1 MSDVEFKKLAK
12 ELAGKQRNSSSVL
25 LLVIITLVCVV
36 FTWAA
41 VTEIDNVVRGGGKTV
56 SEAQNQLVQS
66 SEPGVIRRRY
76 ANEGDFVKKGQLL
89 FDIDPVDAK
98 TQLDQ
103 IQKRLSN
110 LTVKAV
116 RLKAEVDKVTPEFSQ
131 KLVEEAPNSVSTEL
145 ALYRARLDDLN
156 TKSAILD
163 QRRIQKLNEIQEL
176 KIQFKTAS
184 NSLALIRREIST
196 LEPLVESGL
205 APETRLISLK
215 RDEEA
220 SVGKANTAESG
231 QKRLASGLDEIDEQ
245 LKAEKQ
251 AYKTSALTDFSQIEG
266 ELAELRARIPALES
280 RVERTSV
287 RSPVDGV
294 VNRINYTTSGAYIST
309 GEVLLEIVPTGS
321 ALIVETRIDP
331 KDIADIV
338 LGQEVKISLTAYDP
352 SKFGRIDGKVLS
364 VSADALADQQ
374 TGQQYYLVDVSI
386 DGALYEDSGEEV
398 VILPGMVASIDVL
411 SGKRTVLDYFWQ
423 PISKTKSRAFRE

>member
-25 LLVIITLVCVV
+25 LLVIVSLISVV
-36 FTWAA
+36 FVWAA
-41 VTEIDNVVRGGGKTV
+41 VTEIDNVVRGSGKTV

-66 SEPGVIRRRY
+66 SEPGVIRKRY

-103 IQKRLSN
+103 AQKRFAT
-110 LTVKAV
+110 LTVKSV
-116 RLKAEVDKVTPEFSQ
+116 RLKSEVDETTPEFSQ
-131 KLVEEAPNSVSTEL
+131 NLVEAAPNAVSTEL

-176 KIQFKTAS
+176 KIQFQTAS
-184 NSLALIRREIST
+184 NGLALIRREIST
-196 LEPLVESGL
+196 LEPLVKSGL
-205 APETRLISLK
+205 APETRLISLR

-220 SVGKANTAESG
+220 SIGKANTAESG
-231 QKRLASGLDEIDEQ
+231 QKRLSSGLDEIDEQ
-245 LKAEKQ
+245 LKAEQ
-251 AYKTSALTDFSQIEG
+251 QSYKTSALTDLSKIEG
-266 ELAELRARIPALES
+266 ELAELEARIPALES

-294 VNRINYTTSGAYIST
+294 INRINYVTADAYIST

-321 ALIVETRIDP
+321 ELIVETKIDP
-331 KDIADIV
+331 KDIADLII
-338 LGQEVKISLTAYDP
+338 GQEVKISLTAYDP

-364 VSADALADQQ
+364 ISADAIADQQ
-374 TGQQYYLVDVSI
+374 TGQQFYLVDVSI
-386 DGALYEDSGEEV
+386 DGKLYESTGEEV

-411 SGKRTVLDYFWQ
+411 SGKRTILDYFWQ
-423 PISKTKSRAFRE
+423 PISKTKNKAFRE

>member
-251 AYKTSALTDFSQIEG
+251 AYKTSALTDFSKIEG